1 MDCFYIASNLK
12 ASMAMGGRS
21 YRYSQSMKKSKGVR
35 GTFASEWWV
44 HIKLPLLHGEE
55 FGNNDSG
62 GCFHHHL
69 NK

>member
-1 MDCFYIASNLK
+1 
-12 ASMAMGGRS
+12 MARGGRS

-35 GTFASEWWV
+35 GAFASEWWV
-44 HIKLPLLHGEE
+44 HDIKFPLLHGEE
-55 FGNNDSG
+55 FGDNDSG